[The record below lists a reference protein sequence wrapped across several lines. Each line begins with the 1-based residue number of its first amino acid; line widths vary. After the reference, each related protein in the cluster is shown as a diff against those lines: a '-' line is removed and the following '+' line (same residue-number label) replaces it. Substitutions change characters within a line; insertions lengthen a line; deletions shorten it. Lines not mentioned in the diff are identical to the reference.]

1 MLINKSIEYGTYPS
15 KLKLAKVI
23 PIYKSG
29 DESDPSNYRP
39 ISLLSIFNRI
49 FEKMMYNRLKSFI
62 EKCNILLYS
71 QYGFR
76 EKRSAEHAILD
87 IINEIETNMDKK
99 LYSCGV
105 FIDLQEA
112 FDTVNHSI
120 LLRKLNHYGVRGIIN
135 DWFASYLVGRQ
146 QTTQIGPKNISKKE
160 VVLSGVPQGSV
171 QGPLLFLIYIND
183 ISNSSYKL
191 KFYLFADDTNLL
203 YADKNLKSL
212 ESTVNAEIFRVYDWL
227 IANKLSLNIKKS
239 NFVIFR
245 PRQKKLNHQ
254 VNLKVFHHHN
264 NCSFL

>member
-1 MLINKSIEYGTYPS
+1 MLLQVHVQLLKVLLQVLVRVSLTMLINKSIEYGTYPS

-62 EKCNILLYS
+62 EKCNILHDS

-76 EKRSAEHAILD
+76 EKRSTEHAILD

-105 FIDLQEA
+105 FIDLQKA

-146 QTTQIGPKNISKKE
+146 QTTQIGPKKHTQKRS
-160 VVLSGVPQGSV
+160 SV
-171 QGPLLFLIYIND
+171 IRCPTGIGPRTLTIP
-183 ISNSSYKL
+183 
-191 KFYLFADDTNLL
+191 YL
-203 YADKNLKSL
+203 Y
-212 ESTVNAEIFRVYDWL
+212 
-227 IANKLSLNIKKS
+227 
-239 NFVIFR
+239 
-245 PRQKKLNHQ
+245 
-254 VNLKVFHHHN
+254 
-264 NCSFL
+264 